1 MAGNRSMIRS
11 LVAGAILGF
20 ADAVPLDTVRLRR
33 PLEVVWRDE
42 RDLPDPLAGVPLT
55 ILDPVP
61 VDRDPGDRRG
71 AMGRALHLTLAG
83 PLAVLHRFR
92 DRLKAG

>member
-1 MAGNRSMIRS
+1 MAGNRSVIRS

-20 ADAVPLDTVRLRR
+20 ADAAPMDAARLRR
-33 PLEVVWRDE
+33 PLEVVWRDD

-61 VDRDPGDRRG
+61 VDRDAGDHRN
-71 AMGRALHLTLAG
+71 AMGRALHLTLAR
-83 PLAVLHRFR
+83 PLAFLHRFR
-92 DRLKAG
+92 ERLTAG